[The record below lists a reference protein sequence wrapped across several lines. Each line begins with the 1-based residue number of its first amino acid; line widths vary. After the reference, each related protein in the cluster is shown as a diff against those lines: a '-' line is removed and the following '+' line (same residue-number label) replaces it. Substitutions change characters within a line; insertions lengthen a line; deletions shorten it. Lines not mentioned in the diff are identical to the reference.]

1 MNVRGSL
8 ERGDIETFFEE
19 TTVPLRLS
27 CRTPGGRL
35 WMVSLWFR
43 FREGVLESATSASA
57 DVVSFLEADPGV
69 AFEVSTNDPP
79 YRGVRGNGTATISPD
94 PEKEVLRALCE
105 RYLGTTESDLAGR
118 LLEPD
123 RREVTVR
130 IEPETVAGWDYTS
143 RMSDGPTGSR

>member
-1 MNVRGSL
+1 
-8 ERGDIETFFEE
+8 
-19 TTVPLRLS
+19 
-27 CRTPGGRL
+27 
-35 WMVSLWFR
+35 MVSLWFR
-43 FREGVLESATSASA
+43 FREGVLESATSVSA

>member
-8 ERGDIETFFEE
+8 ERGDIETFLEE
-19 TTVPLRLS
+19 TTVPLGLS

-130 IEPETVAGWDYTS
+130 IEPETVVGWDYRLNRRNTT
-143 RMSDGPTGSR
+143 P